1 MNEYEARQQAR
12 RERLEQAADNAQSEA
27 NATHARARS
36 MASVI
41 PFGQPILVDHYS
53 AGRDRRY
60 RARIHNTFGKA
71 FALNDKA
78 ADLRAKAEAVGTGG
92 ISSDDPDAID
102 KLRAQLVNLR
112 ESQERMVVSNRV
124 IRKHAGNA
132 DAQIAALVALGY
144 YTEEQAR
151 SVIAPD
157 HVGRIGFPSYALQNN
172 SANIR
177 RIEDRIKQLEKARE
191 AVDVEEVCDGYTY
204 REDVADNRI
213 WFVFDGKP
221 DEATRAILR
230 RYAFKWSPSR
240 PGKPHIRQLT
250 NAGRHAAKM
259 VRKELAELKKTD

>member
-1 MNEYEARQQAR
+1 MNKYEARQQAR
-12 RERLEQAADNAQSEA
+12 RERLEEAAENAQSEA

-53 AGRDRRY
+53 AGRDRNY
-60 RARIHNTFGKA
+60 RARIGRTYERSFALMGKA
-71 FALNDKA
+71 EE
-78 ADLRAKAEAVGTGG
+78 LRAKAAAVGTGG
-92 ISSDDPDAID
+92 ISSDDPDAIE
-102 KLRAQLVNLR
+102 KLREQLVTLR
-112 ESQERMVVSNRV
+112 ERQERMVVSNRV

-132 DAQIAALVALGY
+132 DAQVAALVALGY
-144 YTEEQAR
+144 YTEESAR
-151 SVIAPD
+151 AVITPD
-157 HVGRIGFPSYALQNN
+157 HVRRIGFPSYALQNN
-172 SANIR
+172 NANIH

-240 PGKPHIRQLT
+240 PGKPHIRQLN
-250 NAGRHAAKM
+250 NAGRYAAKM
-259 VRKELAELKKTD
+259 VRKELDELKKTD